1 MKKPNIYIRL
11 REDNKIEAG
20 YSLENLTFDGVAAI
34 LAYLKLIE
42 RDILEYLDSF
52 EKEVDFSEFKN

>member
-1 MKKPNIYIRL
+1 MRKPNIYIRL

-20 YSLENLTFDGVAAI
+20 YSLENLTFDEVATI